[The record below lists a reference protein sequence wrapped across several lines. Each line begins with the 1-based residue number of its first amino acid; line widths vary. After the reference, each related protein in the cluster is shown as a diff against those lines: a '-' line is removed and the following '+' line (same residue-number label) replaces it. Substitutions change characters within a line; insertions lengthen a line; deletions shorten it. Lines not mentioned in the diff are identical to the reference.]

1 MIKTEIR
8 YSWIYDVFLNNH
20 DFNFSLKE
28 YKELQRK
35 CKPFERLY
43 KKNINQIIRL
53 IEKATKRKKWA
64 YNFIP
69 IYIVKVKPKNDD
81 KRLKAFADPLTMKYF
96 DEEPPERLLKR
107 LVHELIHMNLDN
119 EKQIRLGREKN
130 EELVKSITEKV
141 WMELKLT

>member
-20 DFNFSLKE
+20 DFNFSLRE
-28 YKELQRK
+28 YKELQRE
-35 CKPFERLY
+35 CKPFEKLY

-69 IYIVKVKPKNDD
+69 VYIVKVKPRNND
-81 KRLKAFADPLTMKYF
+81 KKWKAFADPLTMKYF
-96 DEEPPERLLKR
+96 EKESPERLLKR

-119 EKQIRLGREKN
+119 EEQIKRGRNKN
-130 EELVKSITEKV
+130 EELVKSITEDV
-141 WMELKLT
+141 WRNLKLK